1 MIRVRHPIAACA
13 LSLLL
18 PAAVLAQTPA
28 QEGATPAERARDIA
42 TQPVRDVGLQRG
54 EIPPVL
60 ERAAAHPYDLAGVGT
75 CARLAAAV
83 IALNDVLGPDFDA
96 PPEPEGNEGGRI
108 AAAGGRA
115 LVNSVIPFR
124 GLVRELSGAASAD
137 RQLQAAV
144 NAGIARRGFLRGVHR
159 SRGCR
164 TSLAP

>member
-1 MIRVRHPIAACA
+1 MHRVRRSIAVYA
-13 LSLLL
+13 LALIL

-28 QEGATPAERARDIA
+28 QESGTTAERARDIA
-42 TQPVRDVGLQRG
+42 TQPVRDVGLRRD

-60 ERAAAHPYDLAGVGT
+60 ERATIDPYSLSGVGT

-83 IALNDVLGPDFDA
+83 IELNAVLGADFDA

>member
-1 MIRVRHPIAACA
+1 MYRARHAIATCWIG
-13 LSLLL
+13 LIL
-18 PAAVLAQTPA
+18 PAAALAQTPTR
-28 QEGATPAERARDIA
+28 ESGTTAERARDIA

-60 ERAAAHPYDLAGVGT
+60 ERAIADPYSLAGVGT
-75 CARLAAAV
+75 CTRIAAAV
-83 IALNDVLGPDFDA
+83 IELNAVLGADFDA
-96 PPEPEGNEGGRI
+96 PPEPEGNEGSQI